1 MADDAGADGV
11 AVEAN
16 QQVEKCGAV
25 TDFYISRAVEV
36 DGGERFFGEVERIE
50 VTLFVCQ
57 VRERF

>member
-1 MADDAGADGV
+1 MADDAGADGI

-16 QQVEKCGAV
+16 QQVEKRGAV
-25 TDFYISRAVEV
+25 ADLDVSRTVEV
-36 DGGERFFGEVERIE
+36 NGGERFFGEVERIE